1 MTGARNLE
9 SQVKAAVRKL
19 KKVAFDILN
28 TGVTE
33 RTKKLKLLQDII
45 SMAN

>member
-19 KKVAFDILN
+19 EKVAFDIRN
-28 TGVTE
+28 TGVTD
-33 RTKKLKLLQDII
+33 Q
-45 SMAN
+45 